1 VTYLAVMVLASATLL
16 SAQSS
21 ASIATDKNHYSVG
34 ETMTITGSGFSPNAS
49 VAISIDRPDKAVDY
63 VTGVATDGSGAFSAL
78 YAPSAP
84 AVPGRY
90 KITAS
95 DGANSAKTASTE
107 ADAIGYNKAV
117 YNKGTVAQNDT
128 TGVWTSGNAGSNYRE
143 NQWSYYQYQIE
154 GIGSDVPSFDV
165 FFNHFQAKTPA
176 TFLTR
181 FAHFPASANYPHRT

>member
-1 VTYLAVMVLASATLL
+1 MNCTARKLRRTVVSIAVMVLATVTSLL
-16 SAQSS
+16 GQSS
-21 ASIATDKNHYSVG
+21 ASITTDKNHYSVG
-34 ETMTITGSGFSPNAS
+34 ETMRITGSGFTSNSS
-49 VAISIDRPDKAVDY
+49 VTISILRPDKAVDY
-63 VTGVATDGSGAFSAL
+63 VPGVPTDGSGAFSAL

-143 NQWSYYQYQIE
+143 NQWAYYQYQIE
-154 GIGSDVPSFDV
+154 QPGEP
-165 FFNHFQAKTPA
+165 
-176 TFLTR
+176 
-181 FAHFPASANYPHRT
+181 